1 MTDGCVYQHNFS
13 FHIFSV
19 ESEMLAS
26 VRQVLQNMK
35 VGREVSLRSMVDNRT
50 LTYGKGLKNA
60 ELYLERR

>member
-13 FHIFSV
+13 LHIFSV
-19 ESEMLAS
+19 EAEMLAS

-35 VGREVSLRSMVDNRT
+35 IDRGVSVGRGENRT
-50 LTYGKGLKNA
+50 LTYGKDLKNA